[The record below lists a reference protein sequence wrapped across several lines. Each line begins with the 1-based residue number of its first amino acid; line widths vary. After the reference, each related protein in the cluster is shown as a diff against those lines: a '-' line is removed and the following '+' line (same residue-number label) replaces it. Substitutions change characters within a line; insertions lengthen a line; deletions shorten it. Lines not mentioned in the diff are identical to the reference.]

1 MSRLL
6 GMGACQLETDTGN
19 VQKNMESLATQIR
32 IMRAY
37 SPWIKL
43 VCAPE
48 LCLQGPYH
56 MASSAET
63 IPGPIS
69 GFCADLAR
77 EHEIYLIPG
86 SLYEKAGNTVYNTS
100 PVFTPQGKM
109 VGRYRKMYPWRPY
122 EKTASGSET
131 VVFDVAGGGRVGVC
145 ICYDLW
151 FPEVIRDLVFKG
163 AEVIMVPTLTGTQD
177 RHQEIILCR
186 AAAIA
191 NQCFVVSV
199 NGAGESAKGQSM
211 IVDPEGNI
219 VQKAGPFPE
228 NLMAMLDLGRVDQ
241 VRQYGTC
248 GVSRPVASFLHES
261 HQFPHQNAGNQ
272 SPLANRLRISK
283 D

>member
-6 GMGACQLETDTGN
+6 GMGVCQFETDTAS
-19 VQKNMESLATQIR
+19 VQKNMESLAAQIR

-63 IPGPIS
+63 IPGPLS
-69 GFCADLAR
+69 QFCADLAR

-86 SLYEKAGNTVYNTS
+86 SLYEKKGAAIYNTA
-100 PVFTPQGKM
+100 PIFTPQGEM
-109 VGRYRKMYPWRPY
+109 VARYRKMYPWRPH

-131 VVFDVAGGGRVGVC
+131 VVFDVAGVGRVGVC

-163 AEVIMVPTLTGTQD
+163 AEVILVPTLTSTQD

-191 NQCFVVSV
+191 NQCVVVSV
-199 NGAGESAKGQSM
+199 NGAGQSAKGQSM

-228 NLMAMLDLGRVDQ
+228 NLMVMLDLDRVEQ

-248 GVSRPVASFLHES
+248 GVTRPVASFLHEAHS
-261 HQFPHQNAGNQ
+261 FPHQNGGKT
-272 SPLANRLRISK
+272 PLSATINLF
-283 D
+283 

>member
-1 MSRLL
+1 MNRLL
-6 GMGACQLETDTGN
+6 GMGVCQLETDTADI
-19 VQKNMESLATQIR
+19 QKNMDSLAGQIK

-69 GFCADLAR
+69 DFCADLAR
-77 EHEIYLIPG
+77 KHEIYLIPG

-109 VGRYRKMYPWRPY
+109 VARYRKMYPWRPY
-122 EKTASGSET
+122 EKTVSGSET
-131 VVFDVAGGGRVGVC
+131 VVFDIAGVGRVGVC

-177 RHQEIILCR
+177 RSQEIILCR

-191 NQCFVVSV
+191 NQCYVASI
-199 NGAGESAKGQSM
+199 NGASRISKGESL

-219 VQKAGPFPE
+219 MQKAGQLPE
-228 NLMAMLDLGRVDQ
+228 NLMAMLDLSRVDQ

-261 HQFPHQNAGNQ
+261 HRFPHQEPRMKT
-272 SPLANRLRISK
+272 PLLDTI
-283 D
+283 DLF

>member
-6 GMGACQLETDTGN
+6 GMGVCQLETDTAN
-19 VQKNMESLATQIR
+19 TQKNMESLATQIK

-69 GFCADLAR
+69 DFCADLAR
-77 EHEIYLIPG
+77 KHEIYLIPG
-86 SLYEKAGNTVYNTS
+86 SLYEKAGKTIYNTS
-100 PVFTPQGKM
+100 PIFTPQGKM
-109 VGRYRKMYPWRPY
+109 VARYRKMYPWRPY

-131 VVFDVAGGGRVGVC
+131 VVFDIADVGRVGVC

-177 RHQEIILCR
+177 RSQEIILCR

-191 NQCFVVSV
+191 NQCYVVSI
-199 NGAGESAKGQSM
+199 NGAGQISKGESL

-219 VQKAGPFPE
+219 MQKAGQLPE
-228 NLMAMLDLGRVDQ
+228 NLMAMLDLSRVDQ

-261 HQFPHQNAGNQ
+261 HRFPHQMPGAKT
-272 SPLANRLRISK
+272 PLSGTIDLF
-283 D
+283 

>member
-6 GMGACQLETDTGN
+6 GMGVCQLETDTAN
-19 VQKNMESLATQIR
+19 IQKNMESLATQIK

-63 IPGPIS
+63 IPGSIS
-69 GFCADLAR
+69 EFCADLAR
-77 EHEIYLIPG
+77 KNEIYLIPG
-86 SLYEKAGNTVYNTS
+86 SLYEKEGMTIYNTA
-100 PVFTPQGKM
+100 PIFTPQGKM
-109 VGRYRKMYPWRPY
+109 VARYRKMYPWRPH

-131 VVFDVAGGGRVGVC
+131 VVFEIAGVGCVGVC

-177 RHQEIILCR
+177 RSQEIILCR
-186 AAAIA
+186 AAAIT
-191 NQCFVVSV
+191 NQCYVVSI
-199 NGAGESAKGQSM
+199 NGAGQISKGESM

-219 VQKAGPFPE
+219 MQKAGQLPE
-228 NLMAMLDLGRVDQ
+228 NLMAMLDLSRVDQ

-248 GVSRPVASFLHES
+248 GVSRPLASVLHES
-261 HQFPHQNAGNQ
+261 HRFPHQGPRTKT
-272 SPLANRLRISK
+272 PLSDTIDLF
-283 D
+283 